1 MKILVVE
8 DEQNIAKMIRSV
20 MEAEGYE
27 CLMALDGLTALELF
41 KEHKPDLVILDWNM
55 PGMSGIDVCTRIR
68 QSSVADPY
76 ILMLTARRGKDDRI
90 DGFSSGADDYMTKSY
105 SPKELTVRVRAL
117 LRRDLRN
124 QKEEETKLIES
135 AHLRLDPEHL
145 AIWTRPTSGSPFKPL
160 GEKVTAIEFN
170 ILATLAQRPGRI
182 WTRGEL
188 LDQVWNPDYDGSDRI
203 VDTYIKKLRAKVKVK
218 ADQPLDQF
226 IKTQVG
232 TGYFFEDSS
241 DV

>member
-8 DEQNIAKMIRSV
+8 DEPNLAKMIQSL

-27 CLMALDGLTALELF
+27 CFRALDGLQALELF
-41 KEHKPDLVILDWNM
+41 KEHAPDLIILDWNL

-76 ILMLTARRGKDDRI
+76 ILMLTARRSKDDRV
-90 DGFSSGADDYMTKSY
+90 DGFSSGADDYMTKPY
-105 SPKELTVRVRAL
+105 SPKELTIRVRAL
-117 LRRDLRN
+117 LRRQLRN
-124 QKEEETKLIES
+124 HKEEEAKLIES
-135 AHLRLDPEHL
+135 AHLRLDTENL
-145 AIWTRPTSGSPFKPL
+145 SIWTRPTSDSPFKLL
-160 GEKVTAIEFN
+160 GEKLTAIEFN
-170 ILATLAQRPGRI
+170 LLATLAQRPGRI

-188 LDQVWNPDYDGSDRI
+188 LDQIWSQDYDGSDRI
-203 VDTYIKKLRAKVKVK
+203 VDTYIKQLRAKIKVK
-218 ADQPLDQF
+218 GDQPSDQF